1 MFRGNATNSSNNP
14 GSGFSQLNVMLDKK
28 KKLLRACRLLLLQT
42 EKNQ

>member
-14 GSGFSQLNVMLDKK
+14 GSGFSQLNFMLDKK
-28 KKLLRACRLLLLQT
+28 KLLQAYRLLLLQT